1 MNYKEYYNING
12 NRLKIF
18 IELSKGKSIMKNNR
32 LNVFVQLS
40 KGKSFYSNDFS

>member
-1 MNYKEYYNING
+1 MNYKEYYNINS

-18 IELSKGKSIMKNNR
+18 IELSKAKSTMKNNR

-40 KGKSFYSNDFS
+40 NVKQYN

>member
-12 NRLKIF
+12 NRLKVF

-32 LNVFVQLS
+32 LEIFVKLS
-40 KGKSFYSNDFS
+40 HNCKI

>member
-18 IELSKGKSIMKNNR
+18 IELSKGKSIMKNSR

-40 KGKSFYSNDFS
+40 QSSTI